1 MRFRGYKR
9 RLKPLHR
16 GLRTLLHTSLPT
28 GMGWGWAFFLLLIVS
43 CARMGS
49 PDGGWYDDTPPRVV
63 HSSPEDKGVN
73 VTAKKVVINFSEYIK
88 LEDAQNKVIVSPPQ
102 IEMPEIKATGKRI
115 IVELKDSLKANT
127 TYTIDFSDAIS
138 DNNEGNPMGNYT
150 YSFSTGDHIDTLEVS
165 GYCLNAQDLEPI
177 KGILVGLYDTFE
189 DSVFHKEPMMRVS
202 RTNGNGYFTIKGVA
216 PGKYRCFALQDA
228 DGDFVFGQKSEMI
241 AFNHDSI
248 KPTWKPDV
256 RQDTIWRDSLHI
268 ADILRIGYTHFLP
281 DDVTLLCFQEPQTD
295 RYLIKTERKDVD
307 RLSLYFTYGN
317 DTLPRLR
324 GLNFDSDSAFI
335 LEASQKKDT
344 LVYWLADTTLV
355 NMDTLEIENSY
366 LMTDSLGN
374 LVWQTDTTE
383 FIAKTPYAKRLKEK
397 QKEFEKWQKEQ
408 EKKKKRNQDYD
419 SIPPIK
425 YLSVKAINAG
435 QISPIDHVYFEMPE
449 PLSRCD
455 TSAIHFTAFV
465 DSVDT
470 PTPYEF
476 RQISVRRFELVADWQ
491 PGAEFNLLIDS
502 AAFQGIYGL
511 TSNKIKNN
519 IKVKTEED
527 YSFLSVQV
535 SGVPPITHHLPPDTL
550 SPSPTTQQPSP
561 TTHHPRVIVQLLEQD
576 KVSRQVPTDSTGVAD
591 FFYLKPGSY
600 YMRAFVDLNGNEEW
614 DTGVFDLDQ
623 QPEPVYYHPE
633 KIECKQKFE
642 VSRSWN
648 LTAVPVHRQKPE
660 AITKQKGEKQKQ
672 LRNRN
677 LDRAKEMGKE
687 YIREKTGVGL

>member
-1 MRFRGYKR
+1 MRNENEKMRNDINMICNKQKHDTASPKMNHRMADLRGAAHFFISR
-9 RLKPLHR
+9 FHFSFLISHF
-16 GLRTLLHTSLPT
+16 S
-28 GMGWGWAFFLLLIVS
+28 FIFLLLTS

-49 PDGGWYDDTPPRVV
+49 PDGGWYDDTPPHVV
-63 HSSPEDKGVN
+63 DSSPEDKGVN

-88 LEDAQNKVIVSPPQ
+88 LEDAQSKVIVSPPQ
-102 IEMPEIKATGKRI
+102 IEMPEIKATGKKI
-115 IVELKDSLKANT
+115 IVELKDSLKSNT

-177 KGILVGLYDTFE
+177 KGILVGLYNTFE

-202 RTNGNGYFTIKGVA
+202 RTNGDGRFTIKGVA
-216 PGKYRCFALQDA
+216 AGTYRCFALQDA

-268 ADILRIGYTHFLP
+268 ADIMRVGYTHFLP

-295 RYLIKTERKDVD
+295 RYLIKTERKDID

-324 GLNFDSDSAFI
+324 GLNFDSDSAFV

-344 LVYWLADTTLV
+344 LVYWLTDTTLV
-355 NMDTLEIENSY
+355 NMDTLQIENSY
-366 LMTDSLGN
+366 LMTDTLGN

-383 FIAKTPYAKRLKEK
+383 FIAKTSYAKRMKEK

-408 EKKKKRNQDYD
+408 EKKKKRNETYD
-419 SIPPIK
+419 SIPPIEH
-425 YLSVKAINAG
+425 LHVKFSSSG
-435 QISPIDHVYFEMPE
+435 QISPIDHIYMEAPE

-455 TSAIHFTAFV
+455 TAAVHLTSMV
-465 DSVDT
+465 DSVEVSE
-470 PTPYEF
+470 PCEL
-476 RQISVRRFELVADWQ
+476 RQIGVRRYELMADWQ
-491 PGAEFNLLIDS
+491 PGKEFTLLIDS

-511 TSNKIKNN
+511 TSDKIKQSV
-519 IKVKTEED
+519 KVRTEED

-535 SGVPPITHHLPPDTL
+535 SGVEKR
-550 SPSPTTQQPSP
+550 SQ
-561 TTHHPRVIVQLLEQD
+561 VVVQLIEGQD
-576 KVSRQVPTDSTGVAD
+576 KVTRQEKTDSTGVAD
-591 FFYLKPGSY
+591 FYYLKGGNY
-600 YMRAFVDLNGNEEW
+600 YMRAFVDLNGNGEW
-614 DTGVFDLDQ
+614 DTGVYDDDL

-633 KIECKQKFE
+633 KIDCKPKFE
-642 VSRSWN
+642 VSRQWN
-648 LTAVPVHRQKPE
+648 LTALPRYKQKPE

-677 LDRAKEMGKE
+677 LDRAKQMGKE
-687 YIREKTGVGL
+687 YVREKTGVGM